1 MKRIAAAL
9 LIIFGTMVPFNFG
22 HAQTIKM
29 GTLAPEGSVWHNVLR
44 VMGQEWQEISNGRV
58 RLRIY
63 PGGVAGDDADMV
75 RKMRIGQLH
84 AAALTGEGLSN
95 ILKDLAVFQMPMLL
109 RSDAELEYVRGAM
122 KAEFEAQMEAEGF
135 KVLYWSEVGWVYLF
149 SNTPV
154 VTPAD
159 LKKLDV
165 WVWAGDAAWTDALKD
180 GGYKP
185 VPLPATEIHT
195 GLNSGLIDAFATTPV
210 AALSFQ
216 WFAQAKNM
224 MAMKWGP
231 LTAAVVVSKRSW
243 ERIPEDLRPALIEA
257 AQNAGDDARGQIR
270 QLEQDAIETM
280 KGYGLSVNEV
290 PENTVTEW
298 RAEIMKTYPKLIG
311 RSVPEGIYSDVA
323 ALLKTYREGDSGD

>member
-9 LIIFGTMVPFNFG
+9 LIIFGTMLPFNSGFG
-22 HAQTIKM
+22 QTIKM

-44 VMGQEWQEISNGRV
+44 EMGQEWQEISNDRI

-95 ILKDLAVFQMPMLL
+95 ILEDLAVFQMPMLL
-109 RSDAELEYVRGAM
+109 RSDEELEFVRDNL
-122 KAEFEAQMEAEGF
+122 KAKFEAEMEAQGF

-154 VTPAD
+154 VSPAD
-159 LKKLDV
+159 LKKLKV

-180 GGYKP
+180 GGYSP

-243 ERIPEDLRPALIEA
+243 DRIPEDLRPALIEA

-280 KGYGLSVNEV
+280 KGFGLSVNEV
-290 PENTVTEW
+290 SDSMVAEW
-298 RAEIMKTYPKLIG
+298 RVEIMKTYPKLIG
-311 RSVPEGIYSDVA
+311 NSVPEGIYDDVA
-323 ALLKTYREGDSGD
+323 ALLQTYREGESGD

>member
-1 MKRIAAAL
+1 MKKTATAL
-9 LIIFGTMVPFNFG
+9 LLILGIVLPFNLG
-22 HAQTIKM
+22 HAQAIKM

-44 VMGQEWQEISNGRV
+44 EMGQEWQKISNGQV
-58 RLRIY
+58 RLTIY

-95 ILKDLAVFQMPMLL
+95 ILEDLSVFQMPMLL
-109 RSDAELEYVRGAM
+109 RSDEELEFVRGSL
-122 KAEFEAQMEAEGF
+122 KAKFEAEMEAKGF

-149 SNTPV
+149 SNVPV
-154 VTPAD
+154 VRPAD

-231 LTAAVVVSKRSW
+231 LTAAVVVSKKSW
-243 ERIPEDLRPALIEA
+243 DRIPEDMKPRLIAA
-257 AQNAGDDARGQIR
+257 AQKAGDNAKGQIR
-270 QLEQDAIETM
+270 QLELDAIETM
-280 KGYGLSVNEV
+280 KGFGLKVNEV
-290 PENTVTEW
+290 PESTVSEW
-298 RAEIMKTYPKLIG
+298 YAEIMKTYPKLIG
-311 RSVPEGIYSDVA
+311 NSVPKGIYGEVSSI
-323 ALLKTYREGDSGD
+323 LKKYREGSSGN

>member
-1 MKRIAAAL
+1 MKRFAAAL
-9 LIIFGTMVPFNFG
+9 LIIFGIMVPLETGF
-22 HAQTIKM
+22 AQTIKM

-44 VMGQEWQEISNGRV
+44 EMGQEWQDISNGRI

-95 ILKDLAVFQMPMLL
+95 ILEDLAVFQMPMLL
-109 RSDAELEYVRGAM
+109 RSDEELEYVRGAM
-122 KAEFEAQMEAEGF
+122 KAKFEAEMEAKGF

-154 VTPAD
+154 ITPDD
-159 LKKLDV
+159 LKKLNV

-180 GGYKP
+180 GGYSP

-231 LTAAVVVSKRSW
+231 LTAAVVVTTRSW

-257 AQNAGDDARGQIR
+257 AQNAGDQARGQIR
-270 QLEQDAIETM
+270 QLELDAIETM
-280 KGYGLSVNEV
+280 KGYGLRVNQV
-290 PENTVTEW
+290 PESIVAEW
-298 RAEIMKTYPKLIG
+298 RTEIMKTYPKLIG
-311 RSVPEGIYSDVA
+311 KSVPEGVYNDVA
-323 ALLKTYREGDSGD
+323 ALLETYREGGSGD

>member
-1 MKRIAAAL
+1 MKRLLAAFFL
-9 LIIFGTMVPFNFG
+9 VFFLTVPFG
-22 HAQTIKM
+22 AGAQTIKM
-29 GTLAPEGSVWHNVLR
+29 GTLAPEGSVWHTVLR
-44 VMGQEWQEISNGRV
+44 EMGQEWQQISNGRIQ
-58 RLRIY
+58 LRIY

-75 RKMRIGQLH
+75 RKMRIGQLQ

-95 ILKDLAVFQMPMLL
+95 ILEDLSVFQMPMLL
-109 RSDAELEYVRGAM
+109 RSDDELEYVRTALKGQ
-122 KAEFEAQMEAEGF
+122 FEAEMEAQGF

-149 SNTPV
+149 SNQPV
-154 VTPAD
+154 VSPTD

-165 WVWAGDAAWTDALKD
+165 WVWAGDAAWTEALKD

-231 LTAAVVVSKRSW
+231 LTAAVVISKRSW
-243 ERIPEDLRPALIEA
+243 DRIPEDLKPRLTEA
-257 AQNAGDDARGQIR
+257 AQKAGDEARGEIR
-270 QLEQDAIETM
+270 QLEADAIETM
-280 KGYGLSVNEV
+280 KGYGLKVNEV
-290 PENTVTEW
+290 PEATIAEW
-298 RAEIMKTYPKLIG
+298 REEIRETYPKLVG
-311 RSVPEGIYSDVA
+311 KSVPAGIFGEVSNI
-323 ALLKTYREGDSGD
+323 LKTYREGNGGD

>member
-1 MKRIAAAL
+1 MKPIAAAL
-9 LIIFGTMVPFNFG
+9 LLISWAMFPLNSSFS
-22 HAQTIKM
+22 QTIKM
-29 GTLAPEGSVWHNVLR
+29 GTLAPEGSVWNNVLR
-44 VMGQEWQEISNGRV
+44 EMGQQWQEISNGRI

-84 AAALTGEGLSN
+84 AAALTGVGLAN
-95 ILKDLAVFQMPMLL
+95 ILEDLSVFQMPMLL
-109 RSDAELEYVRGAM
+109 RSDEELEFVRDTL
-122 KAEFEAQMEAEGF
+122 KADFEARMEAEGF

-149 SNTPV
+149 SNSPV
-154 VTPAD
+154 VSPAD

-180 GGYKP
+180 GGYSP

-257 AQNAGDDARGQIR
+257 AQSAGDDARGQIR

-280 KGYGLSVNEV
+280 KGYGLTVNEV

-311 RSVPEGIYSDVA
+311 KSVPEGIYTDVA
-323 ALLKTYREGDSGD
+323 ALLETYREGDSGD

>member
-1 MKRIAAAL
+1 MKKLTAAFL
-9 LIIFGTMVPFNFG
+9 FLIFSVFTLNAPW
-22 HAQTIKM
+22 AQNIKM
-29 GTLAPEGSVWHNVLR
+29 GTLAPEGSVWHTVLR
-44 VMGQEWQEISNGRV
+44 EMGQDWQEISKGDI
-58 RLRIY
+58 RLTIY

-84 AAALTGEGLSN
+84 AAALTGAGLAN
-95 ILKDLAVFQMPMLL
+95 ILEDLSVFQMPMLL
-109 RSDAELEYVRGAM
+109 RTDAELEYVRNRLKERFEREM
-122 KAEFEAQMEAEGF
+122 EAQGF

-149 SNTPV
+149 SNKPV
-154 VTPAD
+154 VSPAD

-165 WVWAGDAAWTDALKD
+165 WVWSGDAAWTDALKD

-231 LTAAVVVSKRSW
+231 LTAAVVISKRTW
-243 ERIPEDLRPALIEA
+243 DRLPEDLKPRLQEA
-257 AQNAGDDARGQIR
+257 AVKAGDDAKQQIR
-270 QLEQDAIETM
+270 QLEEDAIETM
-280 KGYGLSVNEV
+280 KGYGLTVNEV
-290 PENTVTEW
+290 PPEIVAEW
-298 RAEIMKTYPKLIG
+298 RAEIGKTYPKLIG
-311 RSVPEGIYSDVA
+311 RSVPEGIYRDVA
-323 ALLKTYREGDSGD
+323 KLLEGFRKPASGD

>member
-1 MKRIAAAL
+1 MKKITTVL
-9 LIIFGTMVPFNFG
+9 LILFGILFPLSLG
-22 HAQTIKM
+22 YAQTIKM
-29 GTLAPEGSVWHNVLR
+29 GTLAPEGSVWHTVLKE
-44 VMGQEWQEISNGRV
+44 MGQDWQEISNGRL
-58 RLRIY
+58 RLQIY

-75 RKMRIGQLH
+75 RKMRVGQLQ

-95 ILKDLAVFQMPMLL
+95 ILEDLSVFQMPMLL
-109 RSDAELEYVRGAM
+109 RSDDELEYVRTAL
-122 KAEFEAQMEAEGF
+122 KDQFEAEMEAAGF

-149 SNTPV
+149 SNVPV
-154 VTPAD
+154 VKPAD

-165 WVWAGDAAWTDALKD
+165 WVWAGDAAWTEALKD

-231 LTAAVVVSKRSW
+231 LTAAVVISKKTW
-243 ERIPEDLRPALIEA
+243 DRIPADMQGALEA
-257 AQNAGDDARGQIR
+257 AAQKAGDRARGEIR
-270 QLEQDAIETM
+270 QLEVDAIETM
-280 KGYGLSVNEV
+280 KGYGLTVTEV
-290 PENTVTEW
+290 PEATVAEW
-298 RAEIMKTYPKLIG
+298 RAEIMKTYPKLVG
-311 RSVPEGIYSDVA
+311 KSVPEGIYTEVA
-323 ALLKTYREGDSGD
+323 KILDTYRGGGSGD